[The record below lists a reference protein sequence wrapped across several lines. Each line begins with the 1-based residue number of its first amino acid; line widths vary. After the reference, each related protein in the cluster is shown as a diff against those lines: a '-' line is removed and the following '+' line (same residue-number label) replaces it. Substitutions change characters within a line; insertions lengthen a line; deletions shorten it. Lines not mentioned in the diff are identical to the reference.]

1 MLPPDEDPP
10 VKRRATGFHKANGLN
25 LILKLSFLFGLWFYI
40 RMCAHMDTVT
50 TEPFL
55 VLRTLSV
62 PGEGLQVLL
71 HTRGMLARGTRKS
84 RRKARKSG
92 PSHFLISHRAFF
104 SLNVSFLPGSGSQEE

>member
-10 VKRRATGFHKANGLN
+10 VKRRATVFHKANGLN
-25 LILKLSFLFGLWFYI
+25 LILKLSFVWFVVLHSYV
-40 RMCAHMDTVT
+40 CAHMDTVT

-71 HTRGMLARGTRKS
+71 HT
-84 RRKARKSG
+84 
-92 PSHFLISHRAFF
+92 
-104 SLNVSFLPGSGSQEE
+104 